1 MNRFLKVFFG
11 LDLWIALTLM
21 TSMIVSMFFSEDN
34 ALMITFC
41 LGFALVN
48 SITCVLTIKSINFY
62 KNKSIKTTN

>member
-1 MNRFLKVFFG
+1 MNKFLKVFFG

-21 TSMIVSMFFSEDN
+21 TSMVVDMFFKGDN

-48 SITCVLTIKSINFY
+48 AITCVLIIRSINFY